1 MTEEKESKE
10 WVDIPFGPPPKE
22 YSYRCSLC
30 GYRVGINEVIIDTA
44 IGVAKFS
51 GKFFLVLFLQAGNRK
66 TKGWGSCFGGP
77 IHKCKDIY
85 FTIFFAT

>member
-22 YSYRCSLC
+22 YSYRCSRC

-44 IGVAKFS
+44 IGVAKFN
-51 GKFFLVLFLQAGNRK
+51 GDYFDGFM
-66 TKGWGSCFGGP
+66 P
-77 IHKCKDIY
+77 ILNCLACNQETMEYCRD
-85 FTIFFAT
+85 